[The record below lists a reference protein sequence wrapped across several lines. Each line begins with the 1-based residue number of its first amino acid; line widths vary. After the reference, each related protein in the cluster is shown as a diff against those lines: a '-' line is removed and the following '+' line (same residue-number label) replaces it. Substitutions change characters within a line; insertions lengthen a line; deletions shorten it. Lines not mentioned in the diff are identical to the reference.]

1 MEEEKVITFD
11 YKGVSTGRAFAAH
24 LFDFFTLI
32 VLGALILIGTLFVM
46 FATPVYKD
54 ANARRNQIQISSH
67 LYVESEGDMAVL
79 LSKKLDADNN
89 LSYSEKNE
97 QLSSALHYFFDTFL
111 VERSNIVNSPVVY
124 TKYLLEYKTSKGEK
138 MFDENRTRL
147 VKEAIYDKE
156 YFTAYYQVCN
166 AHAIGYVAYVGDYIE
181 VRRAYIFCY
190 VFAILIALSLSSF
203 ILFFIVPLLFSRGRR
218 TFGMVL
224 NHTGY
229 VSYDGFSPSFKRFV
243 LHFLFKWI
251 LVVLGSSLA
260 FLIPVFIS
268 VTMLFLNKNHQ
279 CLSEYVLGCFMVVND
294 QDFIYN
300 DYQDYERVVKLRQE
314 AIQHPLSDHL
324 NVKK

>member
-11 YKGVSTGRAFAAH
+11 YKGVSTGRAFATH

-54 ANARRNQIQISSH
+54 ANAKRNQIQISSH
-67 LYVESEGDMAVL
+67 LYVESEGDTAVL

-97 QLSSALHYFFDTFL
+97 QLSSALDYFFDTFL
-111 VERSNIVNSPVVY
+111 VERSNIVNSSKVY
-124 TKYLLEYKTSKGEK
+124 SKFLLEYKTSKGEK
-138 MFDENRTRL
+138 MFDENRARL

-181 VRRAYIFCY
+181 VRRTYIFCY
-190 VFAILIALSLSSF
+190 VFAILIALSLSAF
-203 ILFFIVPLLFSRGRR
+203 ILFFIVPLIFSRGKR

-224 NHTGY
+224 NRTGY

-251 LVVLGSSLA
+251 LVILGSSLA

-314 AIQHPLSDHL
+314 AFEHPLSDHL